1 MGVVRQFSRDVS
13 MSAILAGI
21 VSTVIAYAGPAVIV
35 FQAGAFL
42 PADIVASWVWAISIG
57 SGLLCMGL
65 SLRYRVPV
73 VVAWSIPGS
82 VLLLSI
88 LPTVD
93 FAVAVG
99 AYLVAALA
107 ILVVGVSGMFDR
119 IVAKLPAAITAAMLA
134 GILFGFATRL
144 FVGMAG
150 QPFLVLTMFFAFFI
164 GRRWFPRYAALAVLV
179 SGVAYALLA
188 GQIGGPAPALHLTTP
203 MWTPP
208 RFEWQAIVN
217 IALPLF
223 VVALTGQFVPGLALI
238 RNSGYDTPPARPLV
252 TWAGVGSALLAPL
265 GCHGLTPAAVTAAI
279 CMGTEANEDPRR
291 RYVAGVVA
299 GLVYTLFGFFAGTV
313 IALFA
318 MLPAELIAT
327 LAGLALFPAISNA
340 LTTTLSQPEHRDAAL
355 VTFIVS
361 ASGMSLLGL
370 GAAFWGLV
378 FGLAVHALL
387 TWRRARHDASAAQP
401 SR

>member
-1 MGVVRQFSRDVS
+1 MDMFRQFARDLS

-35 FQAGAFL
+35 FQAAAFL

-57 SGLLCMGL
+57 SGLLCVGL

-82 VLLLSI
+82 VLLLA
-88 LPTVD
+88 LLRTVEFD
-93 FAVAVG
+93 VAVG
-99 AYLVAALA
+99 AYLVAAIA
-107 ILVVGVSGMFDR
+107 ILVVGLSGMFDR
-119 IVAKLPAAITAAMLA
+119 IVSKLPAAITAAMLA
-134 GILFGFATRL
+134 GILFGFATEL

-150 QPFLVLTMFFAFFI
+150 QPLLVLAMFCAFFI
-164 GRRWFPRYAALAVLV
+164 GRRWFPRYAVLAVLV
-179 SGVAYALLA
+179 TGVVFALAA
-188 GQIGGPAPALHLTTP
+188 GQITGPVPALQLTTP
-203 MWTPP
+203 LWTTP

-217 IALPLF
+217 ISLPLV

-238 RNSGYDTPPARPLV
+238 RNSGYDQPPARALV
-252 TWAGVGSALLAPL
+252 TWSGLGSAVLAPL

-279 CMGTEANEDPRR
+279 CMGMEANEDPRR

-299 GLVYTLFGFFAGTV
+299 GLVYALFGFFAGTV

-318 MLPAELIAT
+318 TLPAELIAT
-327 LAGLALFPAISNA
+327 LAGLALFPAIVNS
-340 LTTTLSQPEHRDAAL
+340 LTTTLSQPDHRDAAL

-387 TWRRARHDASAAQP
+387 QWRRTRSAQP
-401 SR
+401 VTQVSR